1 LDKDDY
7 LDLSDHIEVVFN
19 LKIINLNSTPAV
31 RLENGGHVVGE
42 RIEDNWNFIVPMGI
56 HQVVVDDLTFSVQV
70 SGDTIFNP
78 QLDRDELFQVTVKIF
93 SVEGDQ
99 LKDFVATVKTE
110 EDVTWSTVFSSDY
123 SVKLFLPKGVYSVFV
138 EKPPFSGLT
147 SLEVLGDSE
156 INLRLLTIRG
166 LTRAPMRFYNYIE
179 TYTRIERS
187 DATLNLIIGLS
198 TEALLASIST
208 LFILSLVVVGVIQ
221 KGVILA
227 AKDHVLL
234 LYRLGAGRSEFMR
247 ILGLP
252 TLLFGLCL
260 STLSGYI
267 SWWLNPVLFNNLTVI
282 GYGVFANLEVSI
294 LYTIFLYV
302 VSWLYSILR
311 MPEWILN

>member
-311 MPEWILN
+311 MQEWILN